1 MHTFSPGAALAGLL
15 AIALGTLGM
24 LDAADVTAVE
34 PGLVWPGA
42 IVILGLALVA
52 HAITRHAEGD

>member
-15 AIALGTLGM
+15 AIALGVLGI
-24 LDAADVTAVE
+24 LDAADVLAIE

-42 IVILGLALVA
+42 VVILGIALVA
-52 HAITRHAEGD
+52 HAITRHTEGA